1 VMRLTWRSRRDPF
14 SAVSFVHAIVSVMLP
29 VLDLDPVP
37 WADGRY
43 IAGALRDPHGRS
55 VFNKHS

>member
-1 VMRLTWRSRRDPF
+1 
-14 SAVSFVHAIVSVMLP
+14 VHAIVSVMLP

-55 VFNKHS
+55 VFNKCPWKHS